1 MEGGATREIS
11 VSVPLNTRGITA
23 RHQYVALHV
32 RTRAYV
38 CARAPA
44 IARMGISVLLVREVS
59 TKCHVFFG
67 LQFAEACHFE
77 TRKHQMT
84 WSFLEIFIFYSTC
97 FFLCLI
103 VLISR
108 VLEYIYLY
116 IKPELTKALFCLFAS
131 RSRRSVILLISDY
144 SYVLSQ
150 MQILVSAEL

>member
-23 RHQYVALHV
+23 RHLYVALHV

-59 TKCHVFFG
+59 IRNATFSLVCNLQKHAILKHANTK
-67 LQFAEACHFE
+67 
-77 TRKHQMT
+77 
-84 WSFLEIFIFYSTC
+84 WSFLEFFIFHSTC
-97 FFLCLI
+97 FLCLI
-103 VLISR
+103 LLISR

-131 RSRRSVILLISDY
+131 RSRRRVIVLISDY

>member
-23 RHQYVALHV
+23 RHLYVALHV

-84 WSFLEIFIFYSTC
+84 LDLSFHSTC
-97 FFLCLI
+97 FFVFDSFNLPGVGVYLSIYKTRTNKSLILPLC
-103 VLISR
+103 
-108 VLEYIYLY
+108 
-116 IKPELTKALFCLFAS
+116 K
-131 RSRRSVILLISDY
+131 
-144 SYVLSQ
+144 
-150 MQILVSAEL
+150 